1 MDIRKEDIDELNAL
15 LKVQVDESDYE
26 EKVNEVLRDYRK
38 KANIK
43 GFRPGK
49 VPFGMIKKMAGTKVL
64 VDEVNKLVFESIS
77 KYLVNEKINILG
89 EPIVNEEKQ
98 PKIDWENQKTFEFV
112 FDLGLSPDVNVEL
125 SKKDKIP
132 YYKIKVDKA
141 IVDEYVDEYKKR
153 FGRFETTDKVSDDE
167 MIKGELYQV
176 DDNGQQIEEGF
187 QVSNA
192 TLSLLNIKDDAIKK
206 KFKGAV
212 VNDKVVF
219 DLKKAYPNDTEI
231 SSLLNIDN
239 EKAAEV
245 SGNFEIQISEIL
257 KFEEAEVNQELFD
270 KVYGENAVKSE
281 EEFRQKLSEDI
292 ENSLEADSNYKFV
305 MDVKDAIIKKADI
318 ELPIEFL
325 KRWLLTSNKEKFTKE
340 QVDEDFHKYEDDMK
354 WQVIRNS
361 LINKNNI
368 TVSDEEIKDY
378 AKQVALMQFQQ
389 YGLANMPEEQLEQFA
404 NTMLEK
410 EEERKRLY
418 DKKYDDKVIE
428 FVKENVT
435 VNEKEITRDKFKK
448 MLEKK

>member
-1 MDIRKEDIDELNAL
+1 MIKYSLMTL
-15 LKVQVDESDYE
+15 GCPK
-26 EKVNEVLRDYRK
+26 NEVDSQHMNGFLRGEKD
-38 KANIK
+38 
-43 GFRPGK
+43 F
-49 VPFGMIKKMAGTKVL
+49 
-64 VDEVNKLVFESIS
+64 
-77 KYLVNEKINILG
+77 KYTN
-89 EPIVNEEKQ
+89 
-98 PKIDWENQKTFEFV
+98 
-112 FDLGLSPDVNVEL
+112 
-125 SKKDKIP
+125 
-132 YYKIKVDKA
+132 
-141 IVDEYVDEYKKR
+141 
-153 FGRFETTDKVSDDE
+153 
-167 MIKGELYQV
+167 
-176 DDNGQQIEEGF
+176 
-187 QVSNA
+187 
-192 TLSLLNIKDDAIKK
+192 
-206 KFKGAV
+206 
-212 VNDKVVF
+212 
-219 DLKKAYPNDTEI
+219 
-231 SSLLNIDN
+231 
-239 EKAAEV
+239 
-245 SGNFEIQISEIL
+245 

-270 KVYGENAVKSE
+270 KVYRENAVKSE

-318 ELPIEFL
+318 ELPVEFL